1 LFVSVESSLAMSRA
15 ITLPPLDAATLS
27 DLRRRYDAAPDP
39 DTRSRHQMILL
50 AQQGYTAPQIATM
63 VLCSDDTVLR
73 VLHRFRAGGLDAVP
87 RRYAPGGPRT
97 VTPAWEAALLRVIA
111 WDPHEVGV
119 ASANWTTGLLA
130 AYLAQVTGITV
141 DPETVRLYLH
151 AHAYVCKRPTWTL
164 KQKAEE
170 QPEWVGNA

>member
-1 LFVSVESSLAMSRA
+1 MPHA

-27 DLRRRYDAAPDP
+27 DLRRCYDDAPDP
-39 DTRSRHQMILL
+39 DTRSRYQMILL

-63 VLCSDDTVLR
+63 VLRSDDTVLR
-73 VLHRFRAGGLDAVP
+73 VLKRFRAGGLEAVP

-97 VTPAWEAALLRVIA
+97 VTPAWEAELLRVIEC
-111 WDPHEVGV
+111 DPHAVGV

-130 AYLAQVTGITV
+130 AYLARITGIMV

-151 AHAYVCKRPTWTL
+151 AYDYVCKRPTWTL
-164 KQKAEE
+164 KKKAEE
-170 QPEWVGNA
+170 QPEWVGNACG